1 MRRVANGLGVWL
13 MIGVIGWAGIVWI
26 GWTLWQSTP
35 PRAGFDL
42 ALLLEAARRVTA
54 GQGPYDPAML
64 AGTAPAATSLF
75 YSYPPPVAQAM
86 TLLAWLS
93 DGTVL
98 VLWGIAAILGLGA
111 VAWQLAREAGR
122 PLARDDALRAMAV
135 AAVFL
140 PFSVAVLF
148 GNLDVFY
155 PVLYGAVLL
164 SVLPGASR
172 TTQVVGGAAAAVAV
186 IAKLHPAP
194 LLLWV
199 AVRAARSRGGQDG
212 RVLGA
217 ALLTGVVV
225 LLASLLIG
233 GTRPWLD
240 YLTVVRVAGGASL
253 VDSRNAGP
261 VSLLGLLTG
270 LDGSVLIAIQL
281 AVVVAVAVVT
291 VVAGVRVR
299 DPLTGFAIVAVASLV
314 TLPITWY
321 HYLGA
326 LVPVA
331 IALAV
336 RFPSARMRIAV
347 AAVVA
352 DIAIGFVPVMWIGV
366 AILLVAAR
374 SDAAARA
381 GSRPVL
387 VVPQ

>member
-1 MRRVANGLGVWL
+1 
-13 MIGVIGWAGIVWI
+13 
-26 GWTLWQSTP
+26 
-35 PRAGFDL
+35 
-42 ALLLEAARRVTA
+42 
-54 GQGPYDPAML
+54 ML
-64 AGTAPAATSLF
+64 FRS
-75 YSYPPPVAQAM
+75 
-86 TLLAWLS
+86 
-93 DGTVL
+93 
-98 VLWGIAAILGLGA
+98 
-111 VAWQLAREAGR
+111 
-122 PLARDDALRAMAV
+122 
-135 AAVFL
+135 
-140 PFSVAVLF
+140 
-148 GNLDVFY
+148 NLDVFY
-155 PVLYGAVLL
+155 PALYGAVLL
-164 SVLPGASR
+164 SVLPSASR

-199 AVRAARSRGGQDG
+199 AVRAVRSRGGQDG
-212 RVLGA
+212 RVLAA
-217 ALLTGVVV
+217 ALVTGVVV

-233 GTRPWLD
+233 GTGPWLD

-291 VVAGVRVR
+291 VVAGARVR

-352 DIAIGFVPVMWIGV
+352 DIAIGFLPVMWIGV

-374 SDAAARA
+374 GDVAARP

-387 VVPQ
+387 VVVR